1 MIALSEPKFQENEKK
16 YLLECL
22 KTNWVSTS
30 GPFVKKFENEIK
42 KITKAKYVVAC
53 QSATSAL
60 YLSLK
65 ILGVTKNDEVL
76 VPSITYIAPV
86 NAICHNQANP
96 VFMDCDEWN
105 NLDIQKTLLFIKKNT
120 FTKKNKLF
128 NKRTKK
134 QIKALII
141 PHLLG
146 SAVFF
151 DKLKKICKKNAI
163 FIVEDAAES
172 FGVFFK
178 NKPFKNKHTGLLG
191 DIGCLSFNTNKI
203 VTSAC
208 GGALITNTKSIAKK
222 FQYLIHQAKD
232 DSDYFI
238 HNDIGYNLGLSNLH
252 AALGFAQIKNIKLF
266 KKKKKNIF
274 FQYKKNIKKTS
285 FFELVEKKDY
295 VDSNYWLIII
305 KTKKRFNIKKLVLYL
320 KKNNVQS
327 RMLWY
332 PNHLQKPFFKYE
344 KTDLSQSMINYKTH
358 LCLPSSSFLTKKE
371 IKKVCDLIIK
381 FEKKYLLK

>member
-1 MIALSEPKFQENEKK
+1 MIALSEPNFQENEKK

-42 KITKAKYVVAC
+42 KITRAKYAVAC

-65 ILGVTKNDEVL
+65 ILGVSKDDEVL
-76 VPSITYIAPV
+76 VTSITYLAPV

-96 VFMDCDEWN
+96 VFMDCYEWN
-105 NLDIQKTLLFIKKNT
+105 NLDTEKTLLFIKKNT
-120 FTKKNKLF
+120 FTKKDKLF
-128 NKRTKK
+128 NRRTKR

-141 PHLLG
+141 PHLVG

-151 DKLKKICKKNAI
+151 DKLKKICKKKSI
-163 FIVEDAAES
+163 FIVEDASDS
-172 FGVFFK
+172 FGIFYT
-178 NKPFKNKHTGLLG
+178 NKPYKNKHTGLVG
-191 DIGCLSFNTNKI
+191 DVGCLSFNTNKI

-208 GGALITNTKSIAKK
+208 GCALITNTKSIAKK

-232 DSDYFI
+232 DADYFI
-238 HNDIGYNLGLSNLH
+238 HNDIGYNLGLSKLH
-252 AALGFAQIKNIKLF
+252 AALGFAQIKNIKLL

-274 FQYKKNIKKTS
+274 FQYKMNIKKTS
-285 FFELVEKKDY
+285 FFELVEKKEDI
-295 VDSNYWLIII
+295 DSNYWLVTI
-305 KTKKRFNIKKLVLYL
+305 KTKKKFNIKKLVYYL

-332 PNHLQKPFFKYE
+332 PNHLQKPF
-344 KTDLSQSMINYKTH
+344 LNM
-358 LCLPSSSFLTKKE
+358 KK
-371 IKKVCDLIIK
+371 LI
-381 FEKKYLLK
+381 